1 MSIKRMTK
9 EELHLSLGALNPVGH
24 SVLAFDDDSAAA
36 EAAAELERTGF
47 SPEDVLLYTAKEV
60 KPQLGDLVEQASE
73 MVGFGPEIT
82 LLRRYSQLALNGAG
96 WLVVYTPED
105 EAASRLVDV
114 SERLGVR
121 SAVRYQDRAT
131 EDLLTDS

>member
-1 MSIKRMTK
+1 
-9 EELHLSLGALNPVGH
+9 
-24 SVLAFDDDSAAA
+24 
-36 EAAAELERTGF
+36 
-47 SPEDVLLYTAKEV
+47 
-60 KPQLGDLVEQASE
+60 
-73 MVGFGPEIT
+73 
-82 LLRRYSQLALNGAG
+82 
-96 WLVVYTPED
+96 VVYTPED